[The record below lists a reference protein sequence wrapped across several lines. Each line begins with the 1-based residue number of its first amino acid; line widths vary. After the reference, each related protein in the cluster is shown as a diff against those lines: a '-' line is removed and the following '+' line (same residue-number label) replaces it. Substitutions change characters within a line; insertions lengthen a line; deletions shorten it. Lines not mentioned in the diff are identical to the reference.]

1 MMDTEYTEPNYTFEV
16 TTMIID
22 KTSNLELYKS
32 LIPHLDVILN
42 FARTAAEKP
51 VGTYPYP
58 GGRIMIQEGETRAL
72 EGAEFESHK
81 NFLDL
86 QWILEGKE
94 MMEYAN
100 IHDLTETVP
109 YNAEKDIQFWQGKG
123 SLMEVPAGTFY
134 LVYPEDGHKPCL
146 SYGEKEYLS
155 ENGCQDPCMSFFKK
169 MEIALK
175 KILRYS
181 MINIML
187 TLHF

>member
-1 MMDTEYTEPNYTFEV
+1 MDTEYTEPNYTFEV

-81 NFLDL
+81 NFLDRYKAVL
-86 QWILEGKE
+86 NEGDYIWFKTDNKNLFEFSLNSFAQENFKLENITLDLHNSNFEGNVIT
-94 MMEYAN
+94 EYESRFIELGQPIYRLEA
-100 IHDLTETVP
+100 V
-109 YNAEKDIQFWQGKG
+109 
-123 SLMEVPAGTFY
+123 Y
-134 LVYPEDGHKPCL
+134 LGWEDNRHNVTK
-146 SYGEKEYLS
+146 
-155 ENGCQDPCMSFFKK
+155 N
-169 MEIALK
+169 
-175 KILRYS
+175 
-181 MINIML
+181 
-187 TLHF
+187 

>member
-1 MMDTEYTEPNYTFEV
+1 MDTEYTEPNYTFEV

-100 IHDLTETVP
+100 IHDHYGNRSLQCRKRHPVL
-109 YNAEKDIQFWQGKG
+109 AGKG
-123 SLMEVPAGTFY
+123 QSHGGSCRYFLSGLSGRRPQT
-134 LVYPEDGHKPCL
+134 LL

>member
-100 IHDLTETVP
+100 IHDLTKAFP
-109 YNAEKDIQFWQGKG
+109 INAEKDIQFWQGKG
-123 SLMEVPAGTFY
+123 VSWRFLPVLSIWFIRKTATNPAVIRRKRILIGKWLSRSLYEFFQKNGN
-134 LVYPEDGHKPCL
+134 CL
-146 SYGEKEYLS
+146 EK
-155 ENGCQDPCMSFFKK
+155 NPP
-169 MEIALK
+169 I
-175 KILRYS
+175 
-181 MINIML
+181 
-187 TLHF
+187 

>member
-1 MMDTEYTEPNYTFEV
+1 
-16 TTMIID
+16 MIID

-109 YNAEKDIQFWQGKG
+109 YNAEKDI
-123 SLMEVPAGTFY
+123 TFY
-134 LVYPEDGHKPCL
+134 KGFAKDYLTITPGMFAIFFPQDGHAP
-146 SYGEKEYLS
+146 GVTPD
-155 ENGCQDPCMSFFKK
+155 GVKK
-169 MEIALK
+169 VIVKVRA
-175 KILRYS
+175 Y
-181 MINIML
+181 
-187 TLHF
+187 

>member
-1 MMDTEYTEPNYTFEV
+1 
-16 TTMIID
+16 MIID

-42 FARTAAEKP
+42 FVRTAAEKP
-51 VGTYPYP
+51 VGTYYPYP

-123 SLMEVPAGTFY
+123 SLMEVPAGGFSGRRPQT
-134 LVYPEDGHKPCL
+134 LL

>member
-1 MMDTEYTEPNYTFEV
+1 
-16 TTMIID
+16 MIID
-22 KTSNLELYKS
+22 KTSNLKIYES

-123 SLMEVPAGTFY
+123 SLMEVPAGRRPQT
-134 LVYPEDGHKPCL
+134 LLP
-146 SYGEKEYLS
+146 YGEKEYLS